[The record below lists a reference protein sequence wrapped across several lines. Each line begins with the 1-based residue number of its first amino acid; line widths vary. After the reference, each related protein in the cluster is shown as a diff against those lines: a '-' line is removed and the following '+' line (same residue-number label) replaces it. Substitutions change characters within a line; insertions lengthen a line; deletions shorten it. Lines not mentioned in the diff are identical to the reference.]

1 LKSGLAIVCL
11 GLAALVV
18 QGALAR
24 TLPPP
29 WCPDLA
35 WLVVVGIGMRWPGFL
50 SGFGLALLLG
60 FSADLV
66 SGSLMGQH
74 ALLRLVTYL
83 AAAAASRQLDL
94 SGAVPVAIFV
104 FAMSIAY
111 GLALVS
117 TLSFFAGSTGPGLDF
132 FGTAVA
138 FAFVNVLA
146 AGPMIAAV
154 DRVVARF
161 ADEEVGRRGSI
172 PLGYGPRRGL
182 G

>member
-1 LKSGLAIVCL
+1 MLSDWPIV
-11 GLAALVV
+11 
-18 QGALAR
+18 
-24 TLPPP
+24 P
-29 WCPDLA
+29 
-35 WLVVVGIGMRWPGFL
+35 
-50 SGFGLALLLG
+50 LLLSSTQRPPTASG
-60 FSADLV
+60 DLLRRERGLRGV
-66 SGSLMGQH
+66 AQVEVAGQH

-117 TLSFFAGSTGPGLDF
+117 TLSFFAGSDGPGLDF

-146 AGPMIAAV
+146 AGPTIAAV